1 MGKIVG
7 EGALNFEIVNI
18 AVDPKYQKQ
27 GFGRVIMKHIMAYLD
42 KAAPAGCYIRLMADV
57 PALYEKFG
65 FALAQPESEGMYII
79 K

>member
-1 MGKIVG
+1 MD
-7 EGALNFEIVNI
+7 I

-27 GFGRVIMKHIMAYLD
+27 GFGRIIMEHVMTYLD
-42 KAAPAGCYIRLMADV
+42 RGTPADYYITLMADD

>member
-7 EGALNFEIVNI
+7 DGALNFEIVNI

-27 GFGRVIMKHIMAYLD
+27 RFDCIIVEHIMAYLD
-42 KAAPAGCYIRLMADV
+42 KEAPASCHITLMAGV
-57 PALYEKFG
+57 PTLYEKFG
-65 FALAQPESEGMYII
+65 FALVQPESEGMYII

>member
-1 MGKIVG
+1 M
-7 EGALNFEIVNI
+7 E
-18 AVDPKYQKQ
+18 
-27 GFGRVIMKHIMAYLD
+27 HIMAYLD

-57 PALYEKFG
+57 PELYEKFG